1 MAIILIQQNYRSY
14 KKNFII
20 HPHFYA
26 NFQVFQRLEVYS
38 NNFIVATKSIILY
51 LNLSLIETLQSISHP
66 KQVLNLYSIIH
77 LNVFHLF
84 LIFHL

>member
-26 NFQVFQRLEVYS
+26 NFQVFRHLEVYS
-38 NNFIVATKSIILY
+38 NNFIVATKLIIPY
-51 LNLSLIETLQSISHP
+51 LNLSLIETLQLILHP
-66 KQVLNLYSIIH
+66 KQALSLYKIIH
-77 LNVFHLF
+77 LNASHLF